1 MSSTT
6 QHSTARGPTPT
17 RSPAPAAQ
25 VPSKPDYTA
34 FSAFGSSQP
43 ISQSAS
49 PQPGQ
54 FQKQQQ
60 QPAAPAKPQTPAAD
74 PFAALQSSI
83 KPAASQQPQK
93 SMFDFATPQP
103 PANNQASTNSAGDD
117 DEWAFSSALPEGL
130 PSSAMLTVSNTTLRI
145 ALHASRDPP
154 TSDAIKMNLLFSNTT
169 EHSISEL
176 TFMAAVTKVGWFLLL
191 EDIVNDSRDTR
202 SSCSRK
208 AEGGSNHTRAAGSS
222 R

>member
-54 FQKQQQ
+54 FQKQQL
-60 QPAAPAKPQTPAAD
+60 QPTAPAKSQNPAVD
-74 PFAALQSSI
+74 PFATLQSSI
-83 KPAASQQPQK
+83 KPAGSQQLQK

-103 PANNQASTNSAGDD
+103 PANELAQATPAGDD

-130 PSSAMLTVSNTTLRI
+130 PSSNMVSVSHTTLRI
-145 ALHASRDPP
+145 SLHASRDPP
-154 TSDAIKMNLLFSNTT
+154 ASDTIKMNLLFSNNTDQP
-169 EHSISEL
+169 ISEL
-176 TFMAAVTKVGWFLLL
+176 TFMAAVTKVGCILFT
-191 EDIVNDSRDTR
+191 SGHR
-202 SSCSRK
+202 
-208 AEGGSNHTRAAGSS
+208 
-222 R
+222 